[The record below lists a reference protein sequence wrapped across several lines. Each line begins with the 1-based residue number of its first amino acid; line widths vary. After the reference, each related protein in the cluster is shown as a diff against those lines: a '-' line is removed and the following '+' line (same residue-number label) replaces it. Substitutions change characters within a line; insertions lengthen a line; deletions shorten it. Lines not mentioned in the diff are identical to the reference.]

1 MRVKRK
7 PYGTVRQMVAAQL
20 KSRSDVRRETIL
32 RVAAEIFL
40 EEGYAAA
47 SMSAIAARLG
57 GSKGTLYNYFPSK
70 TDLFAAV
77 MAAACFAHSE
87 ALFAAADDAETVEQG
102 LRGLGRGFLEFVLED
117 TTLAIHRVV
126 VAEAHRFPELGQA
139 FYESGP
145 ALSFNRLAAWLK
157 VRMAAG
163 ELKPA
168 DPHVAA
174 TQFYALCK
182 ARLHAMRLWGLIDTP
197 PREEIEAEVE
207 LALKTFLAA
216 YGTKTDQG

>member
-1 MRVKRK
+1 M
-7 PYGTVRQMVAAQL
+7 
-20 KSRSDVRRETIL
+20 

-40 EEGYAAA
+40 DEGYAAA

-70 TDLFAAV
+70 TELFAAV
-77 MAAACFAHSE
+77 MADACFANSE
-87 ALFAAADDAETVEQG
+87 ALFAAADDAATVEDG
-102 LRGLGRGFLEFVLED
+102 LRGLGRGFLEFVLLD

-145 ALSFNRLAAWLK
+145 AISCDRLSAWLK
-157 VRMAAG
+157 TRMDRG

-168 DPHVAA
+168 DPRVAA
-174 TQFYALCK
+174 MQFYALCK
-182 ARLHAMRLWGLIDTP
+182 SRLHSMRLWSVIP
-197 PREEIEAEVE
+197 SPSRQEIEDEVE
-207 LALKTFLAA
+207 TALTTFLAA
-216 YGTKTDQG
+216 YGTKTQG